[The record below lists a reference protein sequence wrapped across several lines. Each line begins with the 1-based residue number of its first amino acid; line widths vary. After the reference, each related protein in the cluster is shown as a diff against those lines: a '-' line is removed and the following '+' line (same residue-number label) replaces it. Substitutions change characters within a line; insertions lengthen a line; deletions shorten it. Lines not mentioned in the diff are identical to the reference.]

1 MNAETTPAGDH
12 HDPIRLGITGSFAD
26 AADDVTAEAEIL
38 FAQVS
43 VPWEMSLTG
52 CPDVSSVRHEVRHH
66 LAVVLHPDVLTD
78 LLMVVGELVTNAY
91 LHAVLPRR
99 LRLSRV
105 AEELRVEVS
114 DGDPAPP
121 VLRPFSLTVL
131 GGRGVLLVD
140 RLCLRWGV
148 LPEIDGDGVH
158 GKIVWA
164 VLPERTR

>member
-1 MNAETTPAGDH
+1 VNTENTPSGDQH
-12 HDPIRLGITGSFAD
+12 EPVALGITGSLAD
-26 AADDVTAEAEIL
+26 AADEVAAEAGIL
-38 FAQVS
+38 SAQVAE
-43 VPWEMSLTG
+43 PWEVSLVEF
-52 CPDVSSVRHEVRHH
+52 PDVSSLRRLVRHR